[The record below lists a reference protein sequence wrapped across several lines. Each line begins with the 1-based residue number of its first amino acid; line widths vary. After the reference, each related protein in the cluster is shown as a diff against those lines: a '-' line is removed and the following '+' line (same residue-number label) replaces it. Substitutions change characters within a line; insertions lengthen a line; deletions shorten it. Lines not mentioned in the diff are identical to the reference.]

1 MSLTDDDKNWIAA
14 QFAEVHARIDRV
26 ETRTASIWERVEGR
40 IDASEERLKDAI
52 KLAVEASE
60 TKLLTAFH
68 KWGRTSDTRTRQ
80 ALDNVAAFNERLMA
94 LEDRV
99 TSLEQKPAH

>member
-1 MSLTDDDKNWIAA
+1 M
-14 QFAEVHARIDRV
+14 
-26 ETRTASIWERVEGR
+26 
-40 IDASEERLKDAI
+40 DASEERLKDAI
-52 KLAVEASE
+52 KLSVEAAE
-60 TKLLTAFH
+60 TRLLTAFH